1 MAGAP
6 SSYLQHLPEIFRGK
20 LENGDP
26 VFLGDYLK
34 IFEGMLSGRADAV
47 VAGENIQG
55 LEQRVAKFV
64 DYLDPALTPV
74 DDPNATAGATSEF
87 LTYLASWVAL
97 ALDQNW
103 DLQRKR
109 EWLRQIVPL
118 YKRRGTKAGL
128 TAYLNMFVGRQVR
141 VSEPPGGFIVAG
153 ADNSTVGV
161 DTFIA
166 GGPAYFFRVL
176 IQYGFPGGPPF
187 EIAVWSNLSK
197 GTRAIVDLEK
207 PAHTYYT
214 LDARA
219 PGFIIASRSTIA
231 RDSLIW
237 QNSEQAFN

>member
-6 SSYLQHLPEIFRGK
+6 SNYLQHMPEIFRGK

-34 IFEGMLSGRADAV
+34 IFEGMLSGRADAL
-47 VAGENIQG
+47 VAGERLVGI
-55 LEQRVAKFV
+55 EQLLAKFV
-64 DYLDPALTPV
+64 EYLDPALTPV
-74 DDPNATAGATSEF
+74 DDPNATTGATSEF

-97 ALDQNW
+97 TLDQNW

-128 TAYLNMFVGRQVR
+128 TAYLKMFVGNQVK
-141 VSEPPGGFIVAG
+141 VNEPPGAFIVA
-153 ADNSTVGV
+153 DPNNSTVGV

-166 GGPAYFFRVL
+166 GGRAYFFSVL
-176 IQYGFPGGPPF
+176 IQYGFPGAQPF
-187 EIAVWSNLSK
+187 EIAVWSNLRK
-197 GTRAIVDLEK
+197 GTTAIVDLEK
-207 PAHTYYT
+207 PAHTYYS

-219 PGFIIASRSTIA
+219 PGFIIAARSTIA

-237 QNSEQAFN
+237 ENSKQVFN